1 MSEILKSEELA
12 HFNAIGQGG
21 KLIIENAASFRSA
34 LCNHFGDPK
43 IADYLAIPTITDNGR
58 KVDWHI
64 PFASSRPDGQ
74 YNVIAWQSASAQEKQ
89 AALAELENFKL
100 RLERKAKELAR
111 INSKDSNLFKDY
123 LTGDNSARGLPAI
136 NFPDQDYV
144 FIVDGRPVITF
155 WGFTKDPEFCGLDT
169 LKVPPQ
175 GVSSGPANNFNS
187 QAANNNGGYMPPPP
201 PPQQQNEQRG
211 HKCFL
216 PPWLL
221 WLLLALLLIPLILFL
236 LWKLFGLFA
245 GLFGPLFGQPPA
257 PAVDLTPPPAIEAP
271 LAPSAAKEES
281 APAETPADP
290 SAPGSL
296 DLPLP
301 DVSLPNVNVNGG
313 SLSGGGISVNPG
325 AGAPADAGAGGAGG
339 AGAGGAGADAPA
351 DAGASTPADGGM
363 PADGAGAGAP
373 ADGGMP
379 ADGAGADEPASAPA
393 EAPALGA
400 APQEEAAGM
409 APVDPNMPQ
418 DQGSQAPAP
427 GAAPNQG
434 LAAAAR
440 QEALKAAR
448 EAERQAAIEAARA
461 AENQAQGKAPEIVPP
476 TLSGLPSG
484 AKTLS
489 FNQESLAKQGSSV
502 FDGNWK
508 TKSPLMDSTNGR
520 PLQMSYD
527 FKDGQGQ
534 VTVTRPDGSKCV
546 APSSAT
552 VVNNSVEVTNSGR
565 AICPDKSTY
574 NLPKIKCS
582 DAGNGSV
589 NCQGQAGS
597 QHFPVTFYQK

>member
-1 MSEILKSEELA
+1 M
-12 HFNAIGQGG
+12 
-21 KLIIENAASFRSA
+21 
-34 LCNHFGDPK
+34 
-43 IADYLAIPTITDNGR
+43 
-58 KVDWHI
+58 
-64 PFASSRPDGQ
+64 
-74 YNVIAWQSASAQEKQ
+74 
-89 AALAELENFKL
+89 
-100 RLERKAKELAR
+100 
-111 INSKDSNLFKDY
+111 
-123 LTGDNSARGLPAI
+123 
-136 NFPDQDYV
+136 
-144 FIVDGRPVITF
+144 
-155 WGFTKDPEFCGLDT
+155 
-169 LKVPPQ
+169 
-175 GVSSGPANNFNS
+175 
-187 QAANNNGGYMPPPP
+187 
-201 PPQQQNEQRG
+201 
-211 HKCFL
+211 
-216 PPWLL
+216 
-221 WLLLALLLIPLILFL
+221 
-236 LWKLFGLFA
+236 
-245 GLFGPLFGQPPA
+245 
-257 PAVDLTPPPAIEAP
+257 
-271 LAPSAAKEES
+271 
-281 APAETPADP
+281 
-290 SAPGSL
+290 
-296 DLPLP
+296 
-301 DVSLPNVNVNGG
+301 PNVNVNGG
-313 SLSGGGISVNPG
+313 SLSGGGISVNPS

-351 DAGASTPADGGM
+351 DAGAST
-363 PADGAGAGAP
+363 P